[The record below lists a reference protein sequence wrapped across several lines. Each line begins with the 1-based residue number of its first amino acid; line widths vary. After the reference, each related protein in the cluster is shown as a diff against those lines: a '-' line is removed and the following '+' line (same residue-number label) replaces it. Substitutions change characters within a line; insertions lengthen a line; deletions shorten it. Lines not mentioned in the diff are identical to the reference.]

1 MITIQRSKGGDIS
14 DFCPKKDLVFYFT
27 SSKYSSTFL
36 STVEFSF
43 YRTAQNRDFWLYR
56 VVYVRIYMYK
66 CVSKLCTVLCATLIS
81 FHDQSKLVF
90 VLDLLPSPYL
100 SHSKQKWYHIFQ
112 QICSFSS
119 DDHNPWKR
127 FALFNRCLDTT
138 MLIVSCGAADC
149 SGSVAQLWCRC
160 WKDDL
165 RKKNDRRTI
174 LWQTIAYNRTLT
186 SAELLNWNLWELSI
200 TSNMSPTTF
209 R

>member
-43 YRTAQNRDFWLYR
+43 YRTAQNRDFRLYC

-66 CVSKLCTVLCATLIS
+66 CVSKLCTVLCASLIS

-112 QICSFSS
+112 QICSFFLMIIILGNVSPFLIDAFTQPCWSS
-119 DDHNPWKR
+119 AVGP
-127 FALFNRCLDTT
+127 
-138 MLIVSCGAADC
+138 
-149 SGSVAQLWCRC
+149 
-160 WKDDL
+160 
-165 RKKNDRRTI
+165 
-174 LWQTIAYNRTLT
+174 
-186 SAELLNWNLWELSI
+186 
-200 TSNMSPTTF
+200 PTVQEV
-209 R
+209 